1 MSMLISQV
9 SPAPQNLK
17 YVEYEAFFLQMRKL
31 IYYRFLYRQNRYLSC
46 PLKRMLF
53 NSGATTL

>member
-9 SPAPQNLK
+9 SPATQNLK
-17 YVEYEAFFLQMRKL
+17 YIENEAFFLQMSKL
-31 IYYRFLYRQNRYLSC
+31 IHYKFLYRQNRYLSC

-53 NSGATTL
+53 NSGAITL